1 MCGRSCGAVRFG
13 VSVNIGKC
21 ITRDAARR
29 DPVYSAGSAHMQQTA
44 CLLWRRRGGICVWCL
59 IGLLSP
65 HPRNSGNQMPSSVWG
80 QALGCVRFSPEA
92 AAKAQEGQSGFAIL
106 PLLKSGPAC
115 VLNTSLLLLIELG
128 QLQHSAL
135 CLLYVTSPSDHRL
148 HLICQMLPFRQGSG
162 PTERCFCH
170 LLSTFDCSFGS

>member
-1 MCGRSCGAVRFG
+1 MHHSRRCQEGSCVLGRLSRY
-13 VSVNIGKC
+13 
-21 ITRDAARR
+21 AA
-29 DPVYSAGSAHMQQTA
+29 D
-44 CLLWRRRGGICVWCL
+44 CLLWRRRGGVCVWCL

-65 HPRNSGNQMPSSVWG
+65 HPRNSGNQMPSSIWG

-92 AAKAQEGQSGFAIL
+92 AVKAQEGQPGFAIL

-170 LLSTFDCSFGS
+170 LLSTFDCSFGSVTRCAEPSSPLPSEPGRC

>member
-1 MCGRSCGAVRFG
+1 MHHSRRCQEGSCVLGRLSRY
-13 VSVNIGKC
+13 
-21 ITRDAARR
+21 AA
-29 DPVYSAGSAHMQQTA
+29 D
-44 CLLWRRRGGICVWCL
+44 CLLWRRRGGVCVCCL

-65 HPRNSGNQMPSSVWG
+65 HPRNSGNQMPSSIWG

-92 AAKAQEGQSGFAIL
+92 AVKAQEGQSGFAIL